1 MKPGDML
8 AAAEG
13 LIRRADSTSA
23 GLWPRAAALMAR
35 QALESAIAQYWNAQT
50 DTSQLPSCSMR
61 TQLTCLPFYLD
72 RQTARQAGYV
82 WAALSNACH
91 YHSYELAP
99 TAAELTSWIN
109 DVRKMIAHV
118 EGLEGRDSLDTR
130 G

>member
-8 AAAEG
+8 AAGEG
-13 LIRRADSTSA
+13 LISRRDSTSA

-50 DTSQLPSCSMR
+50 DTSQLSSCSMR

-72 RQTARQAGYV
+72 RQTARQAAYV

-99 TAAELTSWIN
+99 TAAELTGWIN
-109 DVRKMIAHV
+109 EVRTVI
-118 EGLEGRDSLDTR
+118 EQIDGLGRPNSLDMRT
-130 G
+130 